1 MRIIYYSPHPTHDI
15 VSEVG
20 YATHQREVI
29 LALRSLGHEVFPVI
43 MGGTEVANL
52 NAFATDSYKIPFY
65 KKIIKRLVPRFL
77 WTSLNNYKLIRH
89 DFNAS
94 RILEENIL
102 NIKPDL
108 IYERSEYLQDSG
120 AKLANKYKI
129 KYFIEV
135 NAPFIEEMN
144 DFEGYSLF
152 HNRAHKIEAIKL
164 AAADKVFT
172 VSTAL
177 KDFLVSRYNCN
188 NDKIIVQPNCI
199 NPEKINFDS
208 QLVGNLKGDLKLNT
222 KKVVGFVGSMFP
234 YHGVDILINSFS
246 KVIKEHPD
254 AKLLIVGDG
263 IVLSDLKSLTHD
275 LSLDNSVVFTG
286 KIPHSLVFNYIQL
299 MDVCIMAKS
308 NWYGSPVKIFEY
320 GLLKKPIIAPNN
332 IPVRDVMVNMQ
343 DAILIQENETE
354 LKNAICNLLENETL
368 AESLAI
374 NFYKK
379 VIENYKWK
387 NAAEKIIESCV

>member
-1 MRIIYYSPHPTHDI
+1 MRIIYYSPHPTHDT

-29 LALRSLGHEVFPVI
+29 LALRNLGHEVFPVI
-43 MGGTEVANL
+43 MGGTEEANL
-52 NAFATDSYKIPFY
+52 NTLASDVYKIPLY
-65 KKIIKRLVPRFL
+65 KSLIKRIVPRFI

-89 DFNAS
+89 DIKAGK
-94 RILEENIL
+94 ILEENIL
-102 NIKPDL
+102 KINPDL

-144 DFEGYSLF
+144 NFEGYSLF

-164 AAADKVFT
+164 TTADRVFT

-177 KDFLVSRYNCN
+177 KDFLVSRYNCSC
-188 NDKIIVQPNCI
+188 DKIIVQPNCI
-199 NPEKINFDS
+199 NPEKVFYDNQAVESLRVELGLDS
-208 QLVGNLKGDLKLNT
+208 N
-222 KKVVGFVGSMFP
+222 KVIGFVGSMFP
-234 YHGVDILINSFS
+234 YHGVDVLINSFS
-246 KVIKEHPD
+246 KVIAAFPN

-263 IVLSDLKSLTHD
+263 IVLNDLKKLTQN
-275 LSLDNSVVFTG
+275 LSLEQSVIFTG
-286 KIPHSLVFNYIQL
+286 KVPHKLVFNYIQL
-299 MDVCIMAKS
+299 MDVCVMAKS

-332 IPVRDVMVNMQ
+332 VPVRDVMVNMH
-343 DAILIQENETE
+343 DAILIQENETD
-354 LKNAICNLLENETL
+354 LKNALCNLLENETL

-374 NFYKK
+374 NFYNK
-379 VIENYKWK
+379 VMENYKWK
-387 NAAEKIIESCV
+387 NAAEKIIESCA

>member
-29 LALRSLGHEVFPVI
+29 LALRNLGHNVFPVI
-43 MGGTEVANL
+43 MGGTEEANL
-52 NAFATDSYKIPFY
+52 NTLATDGYKIPLY
-65 KKIIKRLVPRFL
+65 KRLIKRILPRFI

-89 DFNAS
+89 DIKAGK
-94 RILEENIL
+94 ILEENIL
-102 NIKPDL
+102 KINPDL

-120 AKLANKYKI
+120 AILANKYKI

-135 NAPFIEEMN
+135 NAPFIEEMRV
-144 DFEGYSLF
+144 FEGYSLF
-152 HNRAHKIEAIKL
+152 HSKAHKIEAFKL
-164 AAADKVFT
+164 TAADKVFT

-177 KDFLVSRYNCN
+177 KDFLVTRYNCIS
-188 NDKIIVQPNCI
+188 DKIIVQPNCI
-199 NPEKINFDS
+199 NPEKIEFDP
-208 QLVGNLKGDLKLNT
+208 QLVNNLKGDLKLNT
-222 KKVVGFVGSMFP
+222 EKVIGFVGSMFP
-234 YHGVDILINSFS
+234 YHGVDILINAFS
-246 KVIKEHPD
+246 KVIKEHPGS
-254 AKLLIVGDG
+254 KLLIVGDG
-263 IVLSDLKSLTHD
+263 IVLSDLKELTHD

-299 MDVCIMAKS
+299 MDICIMAKS

-320 GLLKKPIIAPNN
+320 GLLKKPIIAPDN

-354 LKNAICNLLENETL
+354 LKNAICNLLENETF
-368 AESLAI
+368 AKSLAI
-374 NFYKK
+374 NFYNK
-379 VIENYKWK
+379 VIGKYRWS
-387 NAAEKIIESCV
+387 NATETIIQSCG

>member
-29 LALRSLGHEVFPVI
+29 LALRSLGHEVFPVV

-52 NAFATDSYKIPFY
+52 NALATANYKVPFY
-65 KKIIKRLVPRFL
+65 KKFLKILIPRFL

-89 DFNAS
+89 DLKAA

-102 NIKPDL
+102 KIKPDL

-120 AKLANKYKI
+120 AKLANKYNI

-135 NAPFIEEMN
+135 NAPFVEEMN
-144 DFEGYSLF
+144 VFEGYSLF
-152 HNRAHKIEAIKL
+152 HYKAHKIEEFKL
-164 AAADKVFT
+164 TAADKVFT

-177 KDFLVSRYNCN
+177 KDFLVSRYNCVS
-188 NDKIIVQPNCI
+188 DKIIVQPNCI
-199 NPEKINFDS
+199 NPKKIEFDS
-208 QLVGNLKGDLKLNT
+208 QLVNSLKGDYKLNND
-222 KKVVGFVGSMFP
+222 KVIGFVGSMFP
-234 YHGVDILINSFS
+234 YHGVDILIKAFS
-246 KVIKEHPD
+246 KVIKEHPNT
-254 AKLLIVGDG
+254 KLLVVGDG
-263 IVLSDLKSLTHD
+263 IVLSELKQLAHD
-275 LSLDNSVVFTG
+275 LSLDNSIVFTG

-320 GLLKKPIIAPNN
+320 GLLKKPIIAPDN
-332 IPVRDVMVNMQ
+332 IPIRDVMVNMQ

-354 LKNAICNLLENETL
+354 LKNAISTLLENETL
-368 AESLAI
+368 AKTLAN
-374 NFYKK
+374 NFYSK
-379 VIENYKWK
+379 VMDNYKWE